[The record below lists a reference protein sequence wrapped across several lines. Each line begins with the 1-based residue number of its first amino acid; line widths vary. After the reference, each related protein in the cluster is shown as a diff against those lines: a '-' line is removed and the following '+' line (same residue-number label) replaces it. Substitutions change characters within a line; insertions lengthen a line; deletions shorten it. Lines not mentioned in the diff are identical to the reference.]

1 MFHKM
6 PFILAAIILFVVLF
20 DGLIP
25 LEVKSSLYAL
35 SLTIKSAII
44 FILPF
49 IIFML
54 LFKTLSQLASNA
66 TKLIFM
72 ILAGVCCS
80 NFLSTMI
87 SYKIGSAIFQFDLS
101 LALPNEAVGLA
112 PAWNLTLPK
121 LVAND
126 IAMFSGVILGILF
139 SLFNRPVADKI
150 SRYFET
156 VVDITLRLVINL
168 IPFFVAGFVIKLIHD
183 KVMQNIIQDYAL
195 IFALVAVAQFGY
207 ITFIYLVAS
216 RFRLSRLSSAVKN
229 MIPAAISGFGSMS
242 SAASMPLTIIGTEK
256 NTNNPNL
263 TRLVIPATV
272 NVHLIG
278 DCFAI
283 PIFAFAV
290 MKNFGVAEP
299 AFMAYLVF
307 ALYFVLAKFSVAA
320 VPGGGILVMLP
331 ILESHLG
338 FNGEMAS
345 LITALYILF
354 DPVITCANVYGNGAF
369 ALALSKLQGLLQS
382 DNGTRDVLGA
392 KGEAAG

>member
-6 PFILAAIILFVVLF
+6 PFILMAVILSIVSLDQF
-20 DGLIP
+20 IP

-44 FILPF
+44 FVLPF

-54 LFKTLSQLASNA
+54 LFKTLSQIASHA
-66 TKLIFM
+66 TKIIF
-72 ILAGVCCS
+72 LVLVGVCVS

-87 SYKIGSAIFQFDLS
+87 SYTIGSAVYQLDLS
-101 LALPNEAVGLA
+101 LALPNDTAGLA
-112 PAWNLTLPK
+112 PMWNFTFPK
-121 LVAND
+121 LFAND
-126 IAMFSGVILGILF
+126 LAMFSGVIMGILF
-139 SLFNRPVADKI
+139 SLFNRPLADKI
-150 SRYFET
+150 SSRFET
-156 VVDITLRLVINL
+156 IVNIALRCVIYV
-168 IPFFVAGFVIKLIHD
+168 IPFFIAGFVIKLIHD
-183 KVMQNIIQDYAL
+183 KVLQSIIQDYAL
-195 IFALVAVAQFGY
+195 IFAIVGLAQFTY
-207 ITFIYLVAS
+207 IAFIYLAAS
-216 RFRLSRLSSAVKN
+216 QFRIRQFLGIVKN
-229 MIPAAISGFGSMS
+229 MLPAAISGFGSMS

-256 NTNNPNL
+256 NTKNPNL

-290 MKNFGVAEP
+290 MKNFGMMEP
-299 AFMAYLVF
+299 AFSAYVVF

-338 FNGEMAS
+338 FTGEMAS

-354 DPVITCANVYGNGAF
+354 DPVITCANVFGNGAF
-369 ALALSKLQGLLQS
+369 ALALSRLQGLFQTDQQS
-382 DNGTRDVLGA
+382 S
-392 KGEAAG
+392 EAWVGQG